1 MTLRSLF
8 GLRSSKKE
16 GGRDPGA
23 SASSSS
29 PAEALAQKIL
39 AELAGLDHRAVG
51 LHARRKHG
59 AQLAKLLNDVHGEQ
73 ETRMVLAVLAKANL
87 AFRLLAVLDENDEDH
102 FEPDD
107 DRSDEGND
115 ADMVLCKSMLS
126 CLASYAYLGGALQI
140 QAAGGV
146 MQLLRF
152 MSHDDATARA
162 YACAAMQNAT
172 VFLELLDVK
181 SLSSDEL
188 NELTRLC
195 EHKDASI
202 AEPARLVRANLEHD
216 RRFQEGA
223 VDVQKVAAELEEL
236 GEKERASPAPVR
248 AKPGGRWWEEAQTLQ
263 ALVLHAPATP
273 ATPELEEVEVVLRLG
288 ASGYGLVLQSAAH
301 VKTRSIRRAATLQKA
316 ASALIKFLAQKKA
329 AEAAAAA
336 APAPAPEPAVVPVDR
351 SEVAEMKLGALREA
365 LAQRGLSTDGKKKE
379 LQERLLEALEATPAA
394 QPPSKDGAAVLGAG
408 APRAGVAVGA
418 GAVAARVIQQNGSA
432 AAATTPAPE
441 PSAPAVV
448 PVDRSEVG
456 EMKVGAL
463 REALAQR
470 GLSTDGKKKELQE
483 RLLEALE
490 AELASLAAAPAAA
503 PADAPAAAPAE
514 APPAPKAS
522 PVLVTAVDPLSLN
535 SLLVVRGDEVLEV
548 DGVDVRGNLAQASMR
563 FQEHAGL
570 QPNVPLR
577 LRLLRRRH
585 GHPLLPASDEAHQ
598 PDPWKTIHATLAM
611 LDEQVLRVVD
621 PKQLDL
627 QPTPMPTPQ
636 PTPSPTPKPT
646 PPPTGGGAGAAP
658 AQVLARVLQE
668 VTPDLGATAAAA
680 PAAATAATAATAGE
694 GAVADD
700 EPALAPACQPKNR
713 SPAAVAARQLGEP
726 IALNGLS
733 LSAQAAQ
740 RLVDRAWER
749 MLVLKLRLNLADG
762 ETVELTGR
770 QVVGLHTAAEASA
783 EKQIAIVHAGV
794 RVLLT
799 AHALGVLKQR
809 LEAKSLA
816 AVDPALISAPD
827 AVLAARLSRREDGR
841 TRTTEAD
848 PPSRAAAVEA
858 EAAEAVECT
867 FVFLD
872 AARLRSAELKALP
885 SYREI
890 MLNHPDW
897 HVERTLSIDDA
908 SAEPSAL
915 RSILAVSHRREMDE
929 VPDPTGAKLAAI
941 QRHLERHP
949 EIELVWYDHSCLPS
963 DHAIQDYESLVAPK
977 LPENQR
983 LELRR
988 MRDAMRECACLPF
1001 LCASCLL
1008 LVDGGYCARF
1018 WTQLEAWLS
1027 LQRAT
1032 SAGFVDE
1039 RTRAR
1044 CTIELL
1050 PNEPEFLRTLLAEVL
1065 AAKTATQACEMLRSP
1080 RVPVGHAEDKHAQLA
1095 KLERL
1100 DAWLRGTVRRR
1111 VPALVPSVVGDAH
1124 AFSAEEADEGEAG
1137 QALQIV

>member
-8 GLRSSKKE
+8 GLRSSQKE

-39 AELAGLDHRAVG
+39 AELAGLDHRAIG

-59 AQLAKLLNDVHGEQ
+59 AKLATLLNDVHGEQ
-73 ETRMVLAVLAKANL
+73 ETRTVLAVLAKANL
-87 AFRLLAVLDENDEDH
+87 AFRLLAVLDEYDEDH
-102 FEPDD
+102 SGPDD

-115 ADMVLCKSMLS
+115 ADLVLCKSMLS

-146 MQLLRF
+146 MHLLRF

-181 SLSSDEL
+181 SLGSDEL

-216 RRFQEGA
+216 RRFQEGS
-223 VDVQKVAAELEEL
+223 VDVHKVAAELEEL
-236 GEKERASPAPVR
+236 GEKEHASPAPVR
-248 AKPGGRWWEEAQTLQ
+248 AKPGDRWWEEAQTLQ
-263 ALVLHAPATP
+263 ALVLKAP

-288 ASGYGLVLQSAAH
+288 ASGYGSGYGLVLQSAAH
-301 VKTRSIRRAATLQKA
+301 VKTRSIRRVATLQKA

-336 APAPAPEPAVVPVDR
+336 A
-351 SEVAEMKLGALREA
+351 
-365 LAQRGLSTDGKKKE
+365 
-379 LQERLLEALEATPAA
+379 AA
-394 QPPSKDGAAVLGAG
+394 
-408 APRAGVAVGA
+408 
-418 GAVAARVIQQNGSA
+418 
-432 AAATTPAPE
+432 PAPE

-448 PVDRSEVG
+448 PVDRSEVS

-470 GLSTDGKKKELQE
+470 GLSIEGKRKELQE
-483 RLLEALE
+483 RLLEALD
-490 AELASLAAAPAAA
+490 AELAALADAPADA
-503 PADAPAAAPAE
+503 PVDAPAAAPAE

-535 SLLVVRGDEVLEV
+535 SALVVRGDEVLEV

-570 QPNVPLR
+570 KPNVPLR

-585 GHPLLPASDEAHQ
+585 GHPLLPATNEAHQ
-598 PDPWKTIHATLAM
+598 HDPWKTIHATLAM

-636 PTPSPTPKPT
+636 PTPKPSRPT
-646 PPPTGGGAGAAP
+646 TGGGAGAVP

-680 PAAATAATAATAGE
+680 SAAATAATAATAGE

-700 EPALAPACQPKNR
+700 EPALAPAHPLTNR
-713 SPAAVAARQLGEP
+713 TPAAVAARRLGEP
-726 IALNGLS
+726 LAFNGLS

-749 MLVLKLRLNLADG
+749 MLVLKLKLKLADG
-762 ETVELTGR
+762 QMVELTGR

-827 AVLAARLSRREDGR
+827 AVLAARLSREEDGR
-841 TRTTEAD
+841 TRTTEAAD
-848 PPSRAAAVEA
+848 PQSRAAAVETEAA

-872 AARLRSAELKALP
+872 AARLRRAELKSLP
-885 SYREI
+885 SFREI

-963 DHAIQDYESLVAPK
+963 DHTIQDYESHESLVAPK
-977 LPENQR
+977 LPGNQR
-983 LELRR
+983 IELRR

-1032 SAGFVDE
+1032 PAGFVDE

-1080 RVPVGHAEDKHAQLA
+1080 RVPVGHSEDKHEQLA

-1124 AFSAEEADEGEAG
+1124 APSAAEDATAG
-1137 QALQIV
+1137 QALHIV

>member
-39 AELAGLDHRAVG
+39 AELAGLDHRAIG

-59 AQLAKLLNDVHGEQ
+59 AKLATLLNDVHGEQ
-73 ETRMVLAVLAKANL
+73 ETRTVLAVLAKANL
-87 AFRLLAVLDENDEDH
+87 AFRLLAVLDEYDEDH
-102 FEPDD
+102 SGPDD

-115 ADMVLCKSMLS
+115 ADLVLCKSMLS

-146 MQLLRF
+146 MHLLRF

-181 SLSSDEL
+181 SLGSDEL

-216 RRFQEGA
+216 RRFQEGS
-223 VDVQKVAAELEEL
+223 VDVHKVAAELEEL
-236 GEKERASPAPVR
+236 GEKEHASPAPVR
-248 AKPGGRWWEEAQTLQ
+248 AKPGDRWWEEAQTLQ
-263 ALVLHAPATP
+263 ALVLKAP

-301 VKTRSIRRAATLQKA
+301 VKTRSIRRVATLQKA

-336 APAPAPEPAVVPVDR
+336 A
-351 SEVAEMKLGALREA
+351 
-365 LAQRGLSTDGKKKE
+365 
-379 LQERLLEALEATPAA
+379 AA
-394 QPPSKDGAAVLGAG
+394 
-408 APRAGVAVGA
+408 
-418 GAVAARVIQQNGSA
+418 
-432 AAATTPAPE
+432 PAPE

-448 PVDRSEVG
+448 PVDRSEVS

-470 GLSTDGKKKELQE
+470 GLSIEGKRKELQE
-483 RLLEALE
+483 RLLEALD
-490 AELASLAAAPAAA
+490 AELAALADAPADA
-503 PADAPAAAPAE
+503 PVDAPAAAPAE

-535 SLLVVRGDEVLEV
+535 SALVVRGDEVLEV

-570 QPNVPLR
+570 KPNVPLR

-585 GHPLLPASDEAHQ
+585 GHPLLPATNEAHQ
-598 PDPWKTIHATLAM
+598 HDPWKTIHATLAM

-636 PTPSPTPKPT
+636 PTPKPSRPT
-646 PPPTGGGAGAAP
+646 TGGGAGAVP

-680 PAAATAATAATAGE
+680 SAAATAATAATAGE

-700 EPALAPACQPKNR
+700 EPALAPAHPLTNR
-713 SPAAVAARQLGEP
+713 TPAAVAARRLGEP
-726 IALNGLS
+726 LAFNGLS

-749 MLVLKLRLNLADG
+749 MLVLKLKLKLADG
-762 ETVELTGR
+762 QMVELTGR

-827 AVLAARLSRREDGR
+827 AVLAARLSREEDGR
-841 TRTTEAD
+841 TRTTEAAD
-848 PPSRAAAVEA
+848 PQSRAAAVETEAA

-872 AARLRSAELKALP
+872 AARLRRAELKSLP
-885 SYREI
+885 SFREI

-963 DHAIQDYESLVAPK
+963 DHTIQDYESHESLVAPK
-977 LPENQR
+977 LPGNQR
-983 LELRR
+983 IELRR

-1032 SAGFVDE
+1032 PAGFVDE

-1080 RVPVGHAEDKHAQLA
+1080 RVPVGHSEDKHEQLA

-1124 AFSAEEADEGEAG
+1124 APSAAEDATAG
-1137 QALQIV
+1137 QALHIV

>member
-39 AELAGLDHRAVG
+39 AELAGLDHRAIG

-59 AQLAKLLNDVHGEQ
+59 AKLATLLNDVHGEQ
-73 ETRMVLAVLAKANL
+73 ETRTVLAVLAKANL
-87 AFRLLAVLDENDEDH
+87 AFRLLAVLDEYDEDH
-102 FEPDD
+102 SGPDD

-115 ADMVLCKSMLS
+115 ADLVLCKSMLS

-146 MQLLRF
+146 MHLLRF

-181 SLSSDEL
+181 SLGSDEL

-216 RRFQEGA
+216 RRFQEGS
-223 VDVQKVAAELEEL
+223 VDVHKVAAELEEL
-236 GEKERASPAPVR
+236 GEKEHASPAPVR
-248 AKPGGRWWEEAQTLQ
+248 AKPGDRWWEEAQTLQ
-263 ALVLHAPATP
+263 ALVLKAP

-288 ASGYGLVLQSAAH
+288 ASGYGSGYGLVLQSAAH
-301 VKTRSIRRAATLQKA
+301 VKTRSIRRVATLQKA

-336 APAPAPEPAVVPVDR
+336 A
-351 SEVAEMKLGALREA
+351 
-365 LAQRGLSTDGKKKE
+365 
-379 LQERLLEALEATPAA
+379 AA
-394 QPPSKDGAAVLGAG
+394 
-408 APRAGVAVGA
+408 
-418 GAVAARVIQQNGSA
+418 
-432 AAATTPAPE
+432 PAPE

-448 PVDRSEVG
+448 PVDRSEVS

-470 GLSTDGKKKELQE
+470 GLSIEGKRKELQE
-483 RLLEALE
+483 RLLEALD
-490 AELASLAAAPAAA
+490 AELAALADAPADA
-503 PADAPAAAPAE
+503 PVDAPAAAPAE

-535 SLLVVRGDEVLEV
+535 SALVVRGDEVLEV

-570 QPNVPLR
+570 KPNVPLR

-585 GHPLLPASDEAHQ
+585 GHPLLPATNEAHQ
-598 PDPWKTIHATLAM
+598 HDPWKTIHATLAM

-636 PTPSPTPKPT
+636 PTPKPSRPT
-646 PPPTGGGAGAAP
+646 TGGGAGAVP

-680 PAAATAATAATAGE
+680 SAAATAATAATAGE

-700 EPALAPACQPKNR
+700 EPALAPAHPLTNR
-713 SPAAVAARQLGEP
+713 TPAAVAARRLGEP
-726 IALNGLS
+726 LAFNGLS

-749 MLVLKLRLNLADG
+749 MLVLKLKLKLADG
-762 ETVELTGR
+762 QMVELTGR

-827 AVLAARLSRREDGR
+827 AVLAARLSREEDGR
-841 TRTTEAD
+841 TRTTEAAD
-848 PPSRAAAVEA
+848 PQSRAAAVETEAA

-872 AARLRSAELKALP
+872 AARLRRAELKSLP
-885 SYREI
+885 SFREI

-963 DHAIQDYESLVAPK
+963 DHTIQDYESHESLVAPK
-977 LPENQR
+977 LPGNQR
-983 LELRR
+983 IELRR

-1032 SAGFVDE
+1032 PAGFVDE

-1080 RVPVGHAEDKHAQLA
+1080 RVPVGHSEDKHEQLA

-1124 AFSAEEADEGEAG
+1124 APSAAEDATAG
-1137 QALQIV
+1137 QALHIV

>member
-23 SASSSS
+23 SASSS

-39 AELAGLDHRAVG
+39 AELAGLDHRAIG

-59 AQLAKLLNDVHGEQ
+59 AKLATLLNDVHGEQ
-73 ETRMVLAVLAKANL
+73 ETRTVLAVLAKANL
-87 AFRLLAVLDENDEDH
+87 AFRLLAVLDEYDEDH
-102 FEPDD
+102 SGPDD

-115 ADMVLCKSMLS
+115 ADLVLCKSMLS

-146 MQLLRF
+146 MHLLRF

-181 SLSSDEL
+181 SLGSDEL

-216 RRFQEGA
+216 RRFQEGS
-223 VDVQKVAAELEEL
+223 VDVHKVAAELEEL
-236 GEKERASPAPVR
+236 GEKEHASPAPVR
-248 AKPGGRWWEEAQTLQ
+248 AKPGDRWWEEAQTLQ
-263 ALVLHAPATP
+263 ALVLKAP

-288 ASGYGLVLQSAAH
+288 ASGYGSGYGLVLQSAAH
-301 VKTRSIRRAATLQKA
+301 VKTRSIRRVATLQKA

-336 APAPAPEPAVVPVDR
+336 A
-351 SEVAEMKLGALREA
+351 
-365 LAQRGLSTDGKKKE
+365 
-379 LQERLLEALEATPAA
+379 AA
-394 QPPSKDGAAVLGAG
+394 
-408 APRAGVAVGA
+408 
-418 GAVAARVIQQNGSA
+418 
-432 AAATTPAPE
+432 PAPE

-448 PVDRSEVG
+448 PVDRSEVS

-470 GLSTDGKKKELQE
+470 GLSIEGKRKELQE
-483 RLLEALE
+483 RLLEALD
-490 AELASLAAAPAAA
+490 AELAALADAPADA
-503 PADAPAAAPAE
+503 PVDAPAAAPAE

-535 SLLVVRGDEVLEV
+535 SALVVRGDEVLEV

-570 QPNVPLR
+570 KPNVPLR

-585 GHPLLPASDEAHQ
+585 GHPLLPATNEAHQ
-598 PDPWKTIHATLAM
+598 HDPWKTIHATLAM

-636 PTPSPTPKPT
+636 PTPKPSRPT
-646 PPPTGGGAGAAP
+646 TGGGAGAVP

-680 PAAATAATAATAGE
+680 SAAATAATAATAGE

-700 EPALAPACQPKNR
+700 EPALAPAHPLTNR
-713 SPAAVAARQLGEP
+713 TPAAVAARRLGEP
-726 IALNGLS
+726 LAFNGLS

-749 MLVLKLRLNLADG
+749 MLVLKLKLKLADG
-762 ETVELTGR
+762 QMVELTGR

-827 AVLAARLSRREDGR
+827 AVLAARLSREEDGR
-841 TRTTEAD
+841 TRTTEAAD
-848 PPSRAAAVEA
+848 PQSRAAAVETEAA

-872 AARLRSAELKALP
+872 AARLRRAELKSLP
-885 SYREI
+885 SFREI

-963 DHAIQDYESLVAPK
+963 DHTIQDYESHESLVAPK
-977 LPENQR
+977 LPGNQR
-983 LELRR
+983 IELRR

-1032 SAGFVDE
+1032 PAGFVDE

-1080 RVPVGHAEDKHAQLA
+1080 RVPVGHSEDKHEQLA

-1111 VPALVPSVVGDAH
+1111 GPALVPSVVGDAH
-1124 AFSAEEADEGEAG
+1124 APSAAEDATAG
-1137 QALQIV
+1137 QALHIV

>member
-146 MQLLRF
+146 MHLLRF

-336 APAPAPEPAVVPVDR
+336 APAPAPEP
-351 SEVAEMKLGALREA
+351 
-365 LAQRGLSTDGKKKE
+365 
-379 LQERLLEALEATPAA
+379 
-394 QPPSKDGAAVLGAG
+394 
-408 APRAGVAVGA
+408 
-418 GAVAARVIQQNGSA
+418 
-432 AAATTPAPE
+432 
-441 PSAPAVV
+441 SAPAVV
-448 PVDRSEVG
+448 PVDRSEVA

-841 TRTTEAD
+841 TRPTEAD
-848 PPSRAAAVEA
+848 PQSRAAAVEA

-963 DHAIQDYESLVAPK
+963 DHTIQDYESLVAPK

>member
-8 GLRSSKKE
+8 GLRSSQKE

-39 AELAGLDHRAVG
+39 AELAGLDHRAIG

-59 AQLAKLLNDVHGEQ
+59 AKLATLLNDVHGEQ
-73 ETRMVLAVLAKANL
+73 ETRTVLAVLAKANL
-87 AFRLLAVLDENDEDH
+87 AFRLLAVLDEYDEDH
-102 FEPDD
+102 SGPDD

-115 ADMVLCKSMLS
+115 ADLVLCKSMLS

-146 MQLLRF
+146 MHLLRF

-181 SLSSDEL
+181 SLGSDEL

-216 RRFQEGA
+216 RRFQEGS
-223 VDVQKVAAELEEL
+223 VDVHKVAAELEEL
-236 GEKERASPAPVR
+236 GEKEHASPAPVR
-248 AKPGGRWWEEAQTLQ
+248 AKPGDRWWEEAQTLQ
-263 ALVLHAPATP
+263 ALVLKAP
-273 ATPELEEVEVVLRLG
+273 ATPELEEVDVVLRLG
-288 ASGYGLVLQSAAH
+288 ASGYGSGYGLVLQSAAH
-301 VKTRSIRRAATLQKA
+301 VKTRSIRRVATLQKA

-336 APAPAPEPAVVPVDR
+336 A
-351 SEVAEMKLGALREA
+351 
-365 LAQRGLSTDGKKKE
+365 
-379 LQERLLEALEATPAA
+379 AA
-394 QPPSKDGAAVLGAG
+394 
-408 APRAGVAVGA
+408 
-418 GAVAARVIQQNGSA
+418 
-432 AAATTPAPE
+432 PAPE

-448 PVDRSEVG
+448 PVDRSEVS

-470 GLSTDGKKKELQE
+470 GLSIEGKRKELQE
-483 RLLEALE
+483 RLLEALD
-490 AELASLAAAPAAA
+490 AELAALADAPADA
-503 PADAPAAAPAE
+503 PVDAPAAAPAE

-535 SLLVVRGDEVLEV
+535 SALVVRGDEVLEV

-570 QPNVPLR
+570 KPNVPLR

-585 GHPLLPASDEAHQ
+585 GHPLLPATNEAHQ
-598 PDPWKTIHATLAM
+598 HDPWKTIHATLAM

-636 PTPSPTPKPT
+636 PTPKPSRPT
-646 PPPTGGGAGAAP
+646 TGGGAGAVP

-680 PAAATAATAATAGE
+680 SAAATAATAATAGE

-700 EPALAPACQPKNR
+700 EPALAPAHPLTNR
-713 SPAAVAARQLGEP
+713 TPAAVAARRLGEP
-726 IALNGLS
+726 LAFNGLS

-749 MLVLKLRLNLADG
+749 MLVLKLKLKLADG
-762 ETVELTGR
+762 QMVELTGR

-827 AVLAARLSRREDGR
+827 AVLAARLSREEDGR
-841 TRTTEAD
+841 TRTTEAAD
-848 PPSRAAAVEA
+848 PQSRAAAVETEAA

-872 AARLRSAELKALP
+872 AARLRRAELKSLP
-885 SYREI
+885 SFREI

-963 DHAIQDYESLVAPK
+963 DHTIQDYESHESLVAPK
-977 LPENQR
+977 LPGNQR
-983 LELRR
+983 IELRR

-1032 SAGFVDE
+1032 PAGFVDE

-1080 RVPVGHAEDKHAQLA
+1080 RVPVGHSEDKHEQLA

-1124 AFSAEEADEGEAG
+1124 APSAAEDATAG
-1137 QALQIV
+1137 QALHIV

>member
-29 PAEALAQKIL
+29 PAEALAPKIL
-39 AELAGLDHRAVG
+39 AELAGLDHRAIG

-59 AQLAKLLNDVHGEQ
+59 AKLATLLNDVHGEQ
-73 ETRMVLAVLAKANL
+73 ETRTVLAVLAKANL
-87 AFRLLAVLDENDEDH
+87 AFRLLAVLDEYDEDH
-102 FEPDD
+102 SGPDD

-115 ADMVLCKSMLS
+115 ADLVLCKSMLS

-146 MQLLRF
+146 MHLLRF

-181 SLSSDEL
+181 SLGSDEL

-216 RRFQEGA
+216 RRFQEGS
-223 VDVQKVAAELEEL
+223 VDVHKVAAELEEL
-236 GEKERASPAPVR
+236 GEKEHASPAPVR
-248 AKPGGRWWEEAQTLQ
+248 AKPGDRWWEEAQTLQ
-263 ALVLHAPATP
+263 ALVLKAP

-288 ASGYGLVLQSAAH
+288 ASGYGSGYGLVLQSAAH
-301 VKTRSIRRAATLQKA
+301 VKTRSIRRVATLQKA

-336 APAPAPEPAVVPVDR
+336 AAAPAPEPSAPAVVPVDR
-351 SEVAEMKLGALREA
+351 SEVSEMKVGALREA
-365 LAQRGLSTDGKKKE
+365 LAQRGLSIEGKRKE
-379 LQERLLEALEATPAA
+379 LQERLLEALEATPTA
-394 QPPSKDGAAVLGAG
+394 PPPGKDGAAGVGAG

-418 GAVAARVIQQNGSA
+418 GAVAARVIQQKGA
-432 AAATTPAPE
+432 AAAAAPAPE
-441 PSAPAVV
+441 PSVPAVV
-448 PVDRSEVG
+448 PVDRSEVS

-470 GLSTDGKKKELQE
+470 GLSIEGKRKELQE
-483 RLLEALE
+483 RLLEALD
-490 AELASLAAAPAAA
+490 AELAALADTPADAPV
-503 PADAPAAAPAE
+503 DAPAAAPAE

-535 SLLVVRGDEVLEV
+535 SALVVRGDEVLEV

-585 GHPLLPASDEAHQ
+585 GHPLLPATNEAHQ
-598 PDPWKTIHATLAM
+598 HDPWKTIHATLAM

-636 PTPSPTPKPT
+636 PTPKPSCPT
-646 PPPTGGGAGAAP
+646 TGGGAGAVP

-680 PAAATAATAATAGE
+680 SAAATAATAGE

-700 EPALAPACQPKNR
+700 EPALAPAHPLTNR
-713 SPAAVAARQLGEP
+713 TPAAVAARRLGEP
-726 IALNGLS
+726 LVLNGLS

-749 MLVLKLRLNLADG
+749 MLVLKLKLKLADG
-762 ETVELTGR
+762 QMVELTGR

-827 AVLAARLSRREDGR
+827 AVLAARLSREEDGR
-841 TRTTEAD
+841 TRTTEAAD
-848 PPSRAAAVEA
+848 PQSRAAAVET

-872 AARLRSAELKALP
+872 AARLRRAELKSLP
-885 SYREI
+885 SFREI

-963 DHAIQDYESLVAPK
+963 DNTIQDYESHESLVAPK
-977 LPENQR
+977 LPGNQR
-983 LELRR
+983 IELRR

-1032 SAGFVDE
+1032 PAGFVDE

-1080 RVPVGHAEDKHAQLA
+1080 RVPVGHSEDKHEQLA

-1124 AFSAEEADEGEAG
+1124 APSAAEDATAG
-1137 QALQIV
+1137 QALHIV

>member
-23 SASSSS
+23 SASSS

-39 AELAGLDHRAVG
+39 AELAGLDHRAIG

-59 AQLAKLLNDVHGEQ
+59 AKLATLLNDVHGEQ
-73 ETRMVLAVLAKANL
+73 ETRTVLAVLAKANL
-87 AFRLLAVLDENDEDH
+87 AFRLLAVLDEYDEDH
-102 FEPDD
+102 SGPDD

-115 ADMVLCKSMLS
+115 ADLVLCKSMLS

-146 MQLLRF
+146 MHLLRF

-181 SLSSDEL
+181 SLGSDEL

-216 RRFQEGA
+216 RRFQEGS
-223 VDVQKVAAELEEL
+223 VDVHKVAAELEEL
-236 GEKERASPAPVR
+236 GEKEHASPAPVR
-248 AKPGGRWWEEAQTLQ
+248 AKPGDRWWEEAQTLQ
-263 ALVLHAPATP
+263 ALVLKAP

-288 ASGYGLVLQSAAH
+288 ASGYGSGYGLVLQSAAH
-301 VKTRSIRRAATLQKA
+301 VKTRSIRRVATLQKA

-336 APAPAPEPAVVPVDR
+336 A
-351 SEVAEMKLGALREA
+351 
-365 LAQRGLSTDGKKKE
+365 
-379 LQERLLEALEATPAA
+379 AA
-394 QPPSKDGAAVLGAG
+394 
-408 APRAGVAVGA
+408 
-418 GAVAARVIQQNGSA
+418 
-432 AAATTPAPE
+432 PAPE

-448 PVDRSEVG
+448 PVDRSEVS

-470 GLSTDGKKKELQE
+470 GLSIEGKRKELQE
-483 RLLEALE
+483 RLLEALDV
-490 AELASLAAAPAAA
+490 ELAAPADA
-503 PADAPAAAPAE
+503 PADAPVDAPAAAPAE

-535 SLLVVRGDEVLEV
+535 SALVVRGDEVLEV

-570 QPNVPLR
+570 KPNVPLR

-585 GHPLLPASDEAHQ
+585 GHPLLPATNEAHQ
-598 PDPWKTIHATLAM
+598 HDPWKTIHATLAM

-636 PTPSPTPKPT
+636 PTPKPSRPT
-646 PPPTGGGAGAAP
+646 TGGGAGAVP

-680 PAAATAATAATAGE
+680 SAAATAATAATAGE

-700 EPALAPACQPKNR
+700 EPALAPAHPLTNR
-713 SPAAVAARQLGEP
+713 TPAAVAARRLGEP
-726 IALNGLS
+726 LAFNGLS

-749 MLVLKLRLNLADG
+749 MLVLKLKLKLADG
-762 ETVELTGR
+762 QMVELTGR

-827 AVLAARLSRREDGR
+827 AVLAARLSREEDGR
-841 TRTTEAD
+841 TRTTEAAD
-848 PPSRAAAVEA
+848 PQSRAAAVETEAA

-872 AARLRSAELKALP
+872 AARLRRAELKSLP
-885 SYREI
+885 SFREI

-963 DHAIQDYESLVAPK
+963 DHTIQDYESHESLVAPK
-977 LPENQR
+977 LPGNQR
-983 LELRR
+983 IELRR

-1032 SAGFVDE
+1032 PAGFVDE

-1080 RVPVGHAEDKHAQLA
+1080 RVPVGHSEDKHEQLA

-1124 AFSAEEADEGEAG
+1124 APSAAEDATAG
-1137 QALQIV
+1137 QALHIV

>member
-39 AELAGLDHRAVG
+39 AELAGLDHRAIG

-59 AQLAKLLNDVHGEQ
+59 AKLATLLNDVHGEQ
-73 ETRMVLAVLAKANL
+73 ETRTVLAVLAKANL
-87 AFRLLAVLDENDEDH
+87 AFRLLAVLDEYDEDH
-102 FEPDD
+102 SGPDD

-115 ADMVLCKSMLS
+115 ADLVLCKSMLS

-146 MQLLRF
+146 MHLLRF

-181 SLSSDEL
+181 SLGSDEL

-216 RRFQEGA
+216 RRFQEGS
-223 VDVQKVAAELEEL
+223 VDVHKVAAELEEL
-236 GEKERASPAPVR
+236 GEKEHASPAPVR
-248 AKPGGRWWEEAQTLQ
+248 AKPGDRWWEEAQTLQ
-263 ALVLHAPATP
+263 ALVLKAP

-288 ASGYGLVLQSAAH
+288 ASGYGSGYGLVLQSAAH
-301 VKTRSIRRAATLQKA
+301 VKTRSIRRVATLQKA

-336 APAPAPEPAVVPVDR
+336 A
-351 SEVAEMKLGALREA
+351 
-365 LAQRGLSTDGKKKE
+365 
-379 LQERLLEALEATPAA
+379 AA
-394 QPPSKDGAAVLGAG
+394 
-408 APRAGVAVGA
+408 
-418 GAVAARVIQQNGSA
+418 
-432 AAATTPAPE
+432 PAPE

-448 PVDRSEVG
+448 PVDRSEVS

-470 GLSTDGKKKELQE
+470 GLSIEGKRKELQE
-483 RLLEALE
+483 RLLEALD
-490 AELASLAAAPAAA
+490 AELAAPADA
-503 PADAPAAAPAE
+503 PADAPVDAPAAAPAE

-535 SLLVVRGDEVLEV
+535 SALVVRGDEVLEV

-570 QPNVPLR
+570 KPNVPLR

-585 GHPLLPASDEAHQ
+585 GHPLLPATNEAHQ
-598 PDPWKTIHATLAM
+598 HDPWKTIHATLAM

-636 PTPSPTPKPT
+636 PTPKPSRPT
-646 PPPTGGGAGAAP
+646 TGGGAGAVP

-680 PAAATAATAATAGE
+680 SAAATAATAATAGE

-700 EPALAPACQPKNR
+700 EPALAPAHPLTNR
-713 SPAAVAARQLGEP
+713 TPAAVAARRLGEP
-726 IALNGLS
+726 LAFNGLS

-749 MLVLKLRLNLADG
+749 MLVLKLKLKLADG
-762 ETVELTGR
+762 QMVELTGR

-827 AVLAARLSRREDGR
+827 AVLAARLSREEDGR
-841 TRTTEAD
+841 TRTTEAAD
-848 PPSRAAAVEA
+848 PQSRAAAVETEAA

-872 AARLRSAELKALP
+872 AARLRRAELKSLP
-885 SYREI
+885 SFREI

-963 DHAIQDYESLVAPK
+963 DHTIQDYESHESLVAPK
-977 LPENQR
+977 LPGNQR
-983 LELRR
+983 IELRR

-1032 SAGFVDE
+1032 PAGFVDE

-1080 RVPVGHAEDKHAQLA
+1080 RVPVGHSEDKHEQLA

-1124 AFSAEEADEGEAG
+1124 APSAAEDATAG
-1137 QALQIV
+1137 QALHIV

>member
-29 PAEALAQKIL
+29 PAEAHAQKIL
-39 AELAGLDHRAVG
+39 AELAGLDHRAIG

-59 AQLAKLLNDVHGEQ
+59 AKLATLLNDVHGEQ
-73 ETRMVLAVLAKANL
+73 ETRTVLAVLAKANL
-87 AFRLLAVLDENDEDH
+87 AFRLLAVLDEYDEDH
-102 FEPDD
+102 SGPDD

-115 ADMVLCKSMLS
+115 ADLVLCKSMLS

-146 MQLLRF
+146 MHLLRF

-181 SLSSDEL
+181 SLGSDEL

-216 RRFQEGA
+216 RRFQEGS
-223 VDVQKVAAELEEL
+223 VDVHKVAAELEEL
-236 GEKERASPAPVR
+236 GEKEHASPAPVR
-248 AKPGGRWWEEAQTLQ
+248 AKPGDRWWEEAQTLQ
-263 ALVLHAPATP
+263 ALVLKAP

-288 ASGYGLVLQSAAH
+288 ASGYGSGYGLVLQSAAH
-301 VKTRSIRRAATLQKA
+301 VKTRSIRRVATLQKA

-336 APAPAPEPAVVPVDR
+336 A
-351 SEVAEMKLGALREA
+351 
-365 LAQRGLSTDGKKKE
+365 
-379 LQERLLEALEATPAA
+379 AA
-394 QPPSKDGAAVLGAG
+394 
-408 APRAGVAVGA
+408 
-418 GAVAARVIQQNGSA
+418 
-432 AAATTPAPE
+432 PAPE

-448 PVDRSEVG
+448 PVDRSEVS

-470 GLSTDGKKKELQE
+470 GLSIEGKRKELQE
-483 RLLEALE
+483 RLLEALD
-490 AELASLAAAPAAA
+490 AELAALADAPADA
-503 PADAPAAAPAE
+503 PVDAPAAAPAE

-535 SLLVVRGDEVLEV
+535 SALVVRGDEVLEV

-570 QPNVPLR
+570 KPNVPLR

-585 GHPLLPASDEAHQ
+585 GHPLLPATNEAHQ
-598 PDPWKTIHATLAM
+598 HDPWKTIHATLAM

-636 PTPSPTPKPT
+636 PTPKPSRPT
-646 PPPTGGGAGAAP
+646 TGGGAGAVP

-680 PAAATAATAATAGE
+680 SAAATAATAATAGE

-700 EPALAPACQPKNR
+700 EPALAPAHPLTNR
-713 SPAAVAARQLGEP
+713 TPAAVAARRLGEP
-726 IALNGLS
+726 LAFNGLS

-749 MLVLKLRLNLADG
+749 MLVLKLKLKLADG
-762 ETVELTGR
+762 QMVELTGR

-827 AVLAARLSRREDGR
+827 AVLAARLSREEDGR
-841 TRTTEAD
+841 TRTTEAAD
-848 PPSRAAAVEA
+848 PQSRAAAVETEAA

-872 AARLRSAELKALP
+872 AARLRRAELKSLP
-885 SYREI
+885 SFREI

-963 DHAIQDYESLVAPK
+963 DHTIQDYESHESLVAPK
-977 LPENQR
+977 LPGNQR
-983 LELRR
+983 IELRR

-1032 SAGFVDE
+1032 PAGFVDE

-1080 RVPVGHAEDKHAQLA
+1080 RVPVGHSEDKHEQLA

-1124 AFSAEEADEGEAG
+1124 APSAAEDATAG
-1137 QALQIV
+1137 QALHIV

>member
-39 AELAGLDHRAVG
+39 AELAGLDHRAIG

-59 AQLAKLLNDVHGEQ
+59 AKLATLLNDVHGEQ
-73 ETRMVLAVLAKANL
+73 ETRTVLAVLAKANL
-87 AFRLLAVLDENDEDH
+87 AFRLLAVLDEYDEDH
-102 FEPDD
+102 SGPDD

-115 ADMVLCKSMLS
+115 ADLVLCKSMLS

-146 MQLLRF
+146 MHLLRF

-181 SLSSDEL
+181 SLGSDEL

-216 RRFQEGA
+216 RRFQEGS
-223 VDVQKVAAELEEL
+223 VDVHKVAAELEEL
-236 GEKERASPAPVR
+236 GEKEHASPAPVR
-248 AKPGGRWWEEAQTLQ
+248 AKPGDRWWEEAQTLQ
-263 ALVLHAPATP
+263 ALVLKAP

-288 ASGYGLVLQSAAH
+288 ASGYGSGYGLVLQSAAH
-301 VKTRSIRRAATLQKA
+301 VKTRSIRRVATLQKA

-336 APAPAPEPAVVPVDR
+336 A
-351 SEVAEMKLGALREA
+351 
-365 LAQRGLSTDGKKKE
+365 
-379 LQERLLEALEATPAA
+379 AA
-394 QPPSKDGAAVLGAG
+394 
-408 APRAGVAVGA
+408 
-418 GAVAARVIQQNGSA
+418 
-432 AAATTPAPE
+432 PAPE

-448 PVDRSEVG
+448 PVDRSEVS

-470 GLSTDGKKKELQE
+470 GLSIEGKRKELQE
-483 RLLEALE
+483 RLLEALD
-490 AELASLAAAPAAA
+490 AELAALADAPADA
-503 PADAPAAAPAE
+503 PVDAPAAAPAE

-535 SLLVVRGDEVLEV
+535 SALVVRGDEVLEV

-570 QPNVPLR
+570 KPNVPLR

-585 GHPLLPASDEAHQ
+585 GHPLLPATNEAHQ
-598 PDPWKTIHATLAM
+598 HDPWKTIHATLAM

-636 PTPSPTPKPT
+636 PTPKPSRPT
-646 PPPTGGGAGAAP
+646 TGGGAGAVP

-680 PAAATAATAATAGE
+680 SAAATAATAATAGE

-700 EPALAPACQPKNR
+700 EPALAPAHPLTNR
-713 SPAAVAARQLGEP
+713 TPAAVAARRLGEP
-726 IALNGLS
+726 LAFNGLS

-749 MLVLKLRLNLADG
+749 MLVLKLKLKLADG
-762 ETVELTGR
+762 QMVELTGR

-827 AVLAARLSRREDGR
+827 AVLAARLSREEDGR
-841 TRTTEAD
+841 TRTTEAAD
-848 PPSRAAAVEA
+848 PQSRAAAVETEAA

-872 AARLRSAELKALP
+872 AARLRRAELKSLP
-885 SYREI
+885 SFREI

-963 DHAIQDYESLVAPK
+963 DHTIQDYESHESLVAPK
-977 LPENQR
+977 LPGNQR
-983 LELRR
+983 IELRR

-1032 SAGFVDE
+1032 PAGFVDE

-1080 RVPVGHAEDKHAQLA
+1080 RVPVGHSEDKHEQLA

-1111 VPALVPSVVGDAH
+1111 GPALVPSVVGDAH
-1124 AFSAEEADEGEAG
+1124 APSAAEDATAG
-1137 QALQIV
+1137 QALHIV